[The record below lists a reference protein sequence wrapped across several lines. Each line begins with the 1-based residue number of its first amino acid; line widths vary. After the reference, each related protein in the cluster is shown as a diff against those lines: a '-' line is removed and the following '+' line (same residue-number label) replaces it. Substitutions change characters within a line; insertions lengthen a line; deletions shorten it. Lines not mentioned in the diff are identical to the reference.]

1 VSASKRAR
9 TGRGA
14 AEAAPRPV
22 PDPPRRILLV
32 SVASSPITP
41 DVIRQTVALATPEH
55 AKITV
60 LGIAKVFGT
69 ALGLP
74 HPGLKPTPIE
84 WEAQGKVV
92 QDAADDL
99 RNRGFDILIAMA
111 RARNAPKLIGR
122 WVRAKR
128 FHAVV
133 IPDPDRPGWRR
144 RIEGELTKEVGRHA
158 HVPVHAV
165 PTPGVSPPRISR
177 ARQRP

>member
-1 VSASKRAR
+1 MSMSKREPR
-9 TGRGA
+9 GRGA
-14 AEAAPRPV
+14 MKETPRPV

-32 SVASSPITP
+32 SFAATPITP
-41 DVIRQTVALATPEH
+41 DVIRRTVELATPEH

-74 HPGLKPTPIE
+74 HPGLKPTPLE
-84 WEAQGKVV
+84 WEAQRKIT

-99 RNRGFDILIAMA
+99 RLRGFDVLIAMA

-144 RIEGELTKEVGRHA
+144 RIEGELTKEVGRFA
-158 HVPVHAV
+158 NVPVHAV
-165 PTPGVSPPRISR
+165 PTPAVSHATPR

>member
-1 VSASKRAR
+1 MSTSKRAR

-14 AEAAPRPV
+14 ARAAPRPV

-32 SVASSPITP
+32 SVAASSITP

-60 LGIAKVFGT
+60 LGIARVFGT

-74 HPGLKPTPIE
+74 HPGLKPTPVE
-84 WEAQGKVV
+84 WEAQRKIT
-92 QDAADDL
+92 QDAADEL
-99 RNRGFDILIAMA
+99 RLRGFDVLLAMA

-133 IPDPDRPGWRR
+133 IPDPERPGWRR
-144 RIEGELTKEVGRHA
+144 WIEGELTREIGRYA
-158 HVPVHAV
+158 KVPVHAV
-165 PTPGVSPPRISR
+165 PTPGVSPGTPS
-177 ARQRP
+177 ARQRR

>member
-1 VSASKRAR
+1 MSTSKRAR
-9 TGRGA
+9 MGRGA
-14 AEAAPRPV
+14 ARAAPRPV

-32 SVASSPITP
+32 SFAASVITP
-41 DVIRQTVALATPEH
+41 EVIRQTVALATPEH

-74 HPGLKPTPIE
+74 HPGLKPTPSE
-84 WEAQGKVV
+84 WEAQRKIT
-92 QDAADDL
+92 QDAADEL
-99 RNRGFDILIAMA
+99 RLRGFDVLIAMA

-133 IPDPDRPGWRR
+133 IPDPERPGWRR
-144 RIEGELTKEVGRHA
+144 LIEGELTKEVGRYA
-158 HVPVHAV
+158 NVPVHAV
-165 PTPGVSPPRISR
+165 PTPGVSHGTPR
-177 ARQRP
+177 APQRP

>member
-1 VSASKRAR
+1 VSTPKRAR

-14 AEAAPRPV
+14 ARAAPRPV

-41 DVIRQTVALATPEH
+41 DVIRQTVALAGPEH

-60 LGIAKVFGT
+60 LGIARVFGT

-74 HPGLKPTPIE
+74 HPGLKPTPLE
-84 WEAQGKVV
+84 WEAQRKIT

-99 RNRGFDILIAMA
+99 GLRGFDVLLAMA

-133 IPDPDRPGWRR
+133 IPDPERPGWRQW
-144 RIEGELTKEVGRHA
+144 IEGELTKEVGRHA
-158 HVPVHAV
+158 KVPVYAV
-165 PTPGVSPPRISR
+165 PIPAVSHATPR
-177 ARQRP
+177 ARQRR

>member
-1 VSASKRAR
+1 VSGSDRKRK
-9 TGRGA
+9 GRGA
-14 AEAAPRPV
+14 AKAAPRPV

-32 SVASSPITP
+32 SVAASAITP

-60 LGIAKVFGT
+60 LGIARVFGT

-74 HPGLKPTPIE
+74 HPGLKPTPLE
-84 WEAQGKVV
+84 WEAQRKIM
-92 QDAADDL
+92 QDAADEL
-99 RNRGFDILIAMA
+99 RLRGFDVLIAMA

-133 IPDPDRPGWRR
+133 IPDPARPGWRR
-144 RIEGELTKEVGRHA
+144 WIEGELTKEVGRYA
-158 HVPVHAV
+158 KVPVHAV
-165 PTPGVSPPRISR
+165 PTPGVSHGTPS
-177 ARQRP
+177 ARQRR

>member
-1 VSASKRAR
+1 MSASKRAR
-9 TGRGA
+9 TGRGVA
-14 AEAAPRPV
+14 KATPRPV

-32 SVASSPITP
+32 SIASSPITP
-41 DVIRQTVALATPEH
+41 EVIRQTVALATPEH

-60 LGIAKVFGT
+60 LGIARVFGT

-74 HPGLKPTPIE
+74 HPGLKPTPLE
-84 WEAQGKVV
+84 WEAQRKIT

-99 RNRGFDILIAMA
+99 RLRGFDVLLAMA

-133 IPDPDRPGWRR
+133 IPDPERPGWRR
-144 RIEGELTKEVGRHA
+144 WIEGELTKEVGRHA
-158 HVPVHAV
+158 KVPVYAV
-165 PTPGVSPPRISR
+165 PTPTVSHETPR
-177 ARQRP
+177 ARQRR

>member
-1 VSASKRAR
+1 VSTSKPAR
-9 TGRGA
+9 KDRGA
-14 AEAAPRPV
+14 ARAAPRPA

-32 SVASSPITP
+32 SFAASPITA
-41 DVIRQTVALATPEH
+41 DVIRRTVDLATPEH

-60 LGIAKVFGT
+60 LGIARVFGT

-74 HPGLKPTPIE
+74 HPGLKPTPLE
-84 WEAQGKVV
+84 WEAQRTVA
-92 QDAADDL
+92 QNAADDL
-99 RNRGFDILIAMA
+99 RAQGFDVLIAMA

-144 RIEGELTKEVGRHA
+144 RIEGEPTKEIGRYTD
-158 HVPVHAV
+158 VPVHAV
-165 PTPGVSPPRISR
+165 PTPGVSLRTAR

>member
-1 VSASKRAR
+1 VSTFKRAR
-9 TGRGA
+9 TGRGVA
-14 AEAAPRPV
+14 KATPRPV

-60 LGIAKVFGT
+60 LGIARVFGT

-74 HPGLKPTPIE
+74 HQGLKPTPLE
-84 WEAQGKVV
+84 WEAQSKVV

-99 RNRGFDILIAMA
+99 RTRGFDILIAMA
-111 RARNAPKLIGR
+111 KARNAPKLIGR

-128 FHAVV
+128 FHTVV
-133 IPDPDRPGWRR
+133 IPDPDRPAWRR
-144 RIEGELTKEVGRHA
+144 RVEGELTKEVGRYTE
-158 HVPVHAV
+158 VPVHAV
-165 PTPGVSPPRISR
+165 PVPGVSPRVQR

>member
-1 VSASKRAR
+1 VSTSKPAR

-14 AEAAPRPV
+14 AKASPRRV

-32 SVASSPITP
+32 SFAASPITP
-41 DVIRQTVALATPEH
+41 DVIRRTTALATPEH
-55 AKITV
+55 ATITV

-74 HPGLKPTPIE
+74 HPGLKPTPHE
-84 WEAQGKVV
+84 WEAQRAVV
-92 QDAADDL
+92 QVAADDL
-99 RNRGFDILIAMA
+99 RLRGFDVLIAMA

-144 RIEGELTKEVGRHA
+144 RIEGDLTKEIGRHTN
-158 HVPVHAV
+158 VPVHAV
-165 PTPGVSPPRISR
+165 PIPATSQATTR
-177 ARQRP
+177 ARQRW

>member
-1 VSASKRAR
+1 MSTSKHAR

-14 AEAAPRPV
+14 ARAAPRLV

-32 SVASSPITP
+32 SVAASAITP
-41 DVIRQTVALATPEH
+41 EVIRQTVALATPEH

-60 LGIAKVFGT
+60 LGIARVFGT

-74 HPGLKPTPIE
+74 HPGLKPTPLE
-84 WEAQGKVV
+84 WEEQRKIT
-92 QDAADDL
+92 QDAADEL
-99 RNRGFDILIAMA
+99 RLRGFDVLLAMA

-133 IPDPDRPGWRR
+133 IPDPERPGWRR
-144 RIEGELTKEVGRHA
+144 WIEGELTKEVGRYA
-158 HVPVHAV
+158 KVPVHAV
-165 PTPGVSPPRISR
+165 PTPGVSHRTPGSPHRR
-177 ARQRP
+177 